1 MVAFAVFSIIA
12 AVNKNETLATSRAFT
27 SLTLISIL
35 TLPVYTLLQALPA
48 FWQCLGCFDR
58 IQEYC
63 AASAD
68 PKCAKG
74 HGSSIELSAQSL
86 VPSPDAAVIFTD
98 VSLGWASLER
108 PVLNGIN
115 MDVIRNSIIAV
126 TGRVGSGKSTFL
138 KGVLG
143 EAICL
148 SGRIRVSPNRIG
160 YCAQSPWL
168 LNDTVRN
175 NILGFST
182 FHSERYAAVTWA
194 CALDEDIHRLPSGD
208 ATVVGSGATA
218 LSGGQ
223 QKRLVS
229 CALGS
234 SGSCDIDFLGDIGT
248 GSVFP
253 TDAALAGRCF

>member
-1 MVAFAVFSIIA
+1 MAAFAVFSIIA

-35 TLPVYTLLQALPA
+35 TLPVYTLLQTLPA

-98 VSLGWASLER
+98 VSLGWASLEG

-115 MDVIRNSIIAV
+115 VGINRNSIIAV

-138 KGVLG
+138 KGILG

-148 SGRIRVSPNRIG
+148 SGRIRVSPTRIG

-168 LNDTVRN
+168 LSDTVRN
-175 NILGFST
+175 NILGFSA

-194 CALDEDIHRLPSGD
+194 CALDEDIHRLPRGD
-208 ATVVGSGATA
+208 ATVVGGGATA

-229 CALGS
+229 SALVS
-234 SGSCDIDFLGDIGT
+234 SDPCDIDLLGDIGT
-248 GSVFP
+248 GSIFP